1 MKLWPLL
8 LSGIY
13 RFLTGQSL
21 SSDDK
26 CAVIAAVCF
35 NLPTPARL
43 TKIHS
48 WIDPQ
53 KSAWLHCLSQ
63 QLGSHGVLLDFATD
77 KHRTQS
83 CPGALQWDGT
93 GNICGLKERGRG
105 WRGSG
110 QRTQTGGA
118 QTLHCARPWQMGTA
132 KHAACFLVN
141 RFMKEHR
148 KDNRVLWP
156 FNFSCQ
162 MLQRRDRFTFIFS
175 HKTSSTVMDYT
186 VIYTN
191 HSLMHWILWR
201 I

>member
-1 MKLWPLL
+1 MNRWSK
-8 LSGIY
+8 
-13 RFLTGQSL
+13 
-21 SSDDK
+21 
-26 CAVIAAVCF
+26 
-35 NLPTPARL
+35 
-43 TKIHS
+43 H
-48 WIDPQ
+48 PQ
-53 KSAWLHCLSQ
+53 KSATRFPWCPLR
-63 QLGSHGVLLDFATD
+63 LLRGFFATD
-77 KHRTQS
+77 KHRAQS

-148 KDNRVLWP
+148 KDNRALWP

-162 MLQRRDRFTFIFS
+162 MTYLNSYFHIKRLQE
-175 HKTSSTVMDYT
+175 
-186 VIYTN
+186 
-191 HSLMHWILWR
+191 
-201 I
+201 